1 MAQSE
6 YMYKKQPVAL
16 TLLCVVTGALISA
29 LNINSFVNAGGLFP
43 SGFNG
48 LTILIQRIFS
58 TFFNLEVPFTAIN
71 ILLNV
76 VPAIIAYKI
85 IGKKFTLFSCLMI
98 GLSSVFVDVL
108 PLSSITY
115 DPLLIGVFGG
125 IFNGLAI
132 SIALK
137 GNASSGG
144 TDFIAMSV
152 SVKTNLSTWNYV
164 FAFNVCVL
172 IIAGYLFGW
181 DKALYSIIFQ
191 FCSTQVINLLHQK
204 YKQMTLFVITDI
216 PDQLCEELLIY
227 THHGITRFDGEGAY
241 SRRKHTLLYTVVGRG
256 EAKQIIRKIKE
267 IDPNAFVNVAKTEY
281 VEGRFHQA
289 PIE

>member
-16 TLLCVVTGALISA
+16 TLLCVVAGALISA

-191 FCSTQVINLLHQK
+191 FASTQVLHML
-204 YKQMTLFVITDI
+204 YKRFQQNTLFIVTDHPQEVYLQI
-216 PDQLCEELLIY
+216 YTLTNHGATIIQGEGSYVHMKHKILYSVVSSEELKPVLK
-227 THHGITRFDGEGAY
+227 AV
-241 SRRKHTLLYTVVGRG
+241 K
-256 EAKQIIRKIKE
+256 EA
-267 IDPNAFVNVAKTEY
+267 DPNSFVNVIRTERVAGLFY
-281 VEGRFHQA
+281 QKPNE
-289 PIE
+289 

>member
-16 TLLCVVTGALISA
+16 TLLCVVAGALISA

-204 YKQMTLFVITDI
+204 
-216 PDQLCEELLIY
+216 CEELLIY